1 VQQDAGSAQAAA
13 IIHRDTHKALTSRPR
28 KLPHHDKQSAH
39 LDRADQMGRGRFTEA
54 QMIGKIKEQD
64 RRKDVG
70 ALPMSGLCR
79 TYGLRPG

>member
-1 VQQDAGSAQAAA
+1 
-13 IIHRDTHKALTSRPR
+13 
-28 KLPHHDKQSAH
+28 
-39 LDRADQMGRGRFTEA
+39 MGRGRFTEA